1 MFGVSANIDATGIA
15 AAFADDPQASVDD
28 ISRSMK
34 QFLMPLGMIGK
45 DETVIPLGTNSGRQS
60 WIPFEVSWGKNG
72 WSIPEAQSAGFWA
85 YNMDSSS
92 LTTGTVLEYFAEHFG
107 VWLRD

>member
-1 MFGVSANIDATGIA
+1 MVKSRYWISCLAKTTDEGPIMFGVSANIDATGIA

-60 WIPFEVSWGKNG
+60 WIPFDD
-72 WSIPEAQSAGFWA
+72 P
-85 YNMDSSS
+85 
-92 LTTGTVLEYFAEHFG
+92 GTCL
-107 VWLRD
+107 